1 LRFGIWDLG
10 FGIGDWGLG
19 IGDLGFG
26 IWDLSG
32 MALVYKLQSILAG
45 KQISNKKLHC
55 ILSTQ

>member
-1 LRFGIWDLG
+1 LGIGDWG

-19 IGDLGFG
+19 IWDLGFG

>member
-1 LRFGIWDLG
+1 LGFGIWDLG
-10 FGIGDWGLG
+10 LGMGDWGLG
-19 IGDLGFG
+19 IWDLGFG